1 MARRFQGCLT
11 GFIIRLICTPS
22 THGEHGVHGP
32 SQPIIAL
39 AGEDV
44 ILPCYMD
51 PTVNAE
57 RMTVEWTR
65 PDLKPEYIHVLQE
78 GRLALYSQNPS
89 YRGRTALF
97 PPELKKG
104 NISLKLSSVRVFD
117 QGKYTCFVPLLNN
130 QRKNA
135 IVHLIVGVVHG
146 PDLSIITAESSRVTL
161 YCESHGWPLDPEMSW
176 LDSDGKILIAGATKT
191 VKGPDGLYT
200 LNSTATVEKTETNRF
215 TCRVQQ
221 QEMNRMKER
230 HISVPGNLF
239 VSGKPVQ
246 QYCCPLAIG
255 SFGLLALFV
264 GVLYCFRNKIL
275 GSIRGVNSQS
285 EPLLDPSSLYDEI
298 QNLCNQVNALK
309 KNNLELTDQL
319 AAKDTELTQLRDT
332 GRGSKQRPTRVHWH
346 DHTTNTRSSVL
357 DHDFPEVSPSHRSP
371 KREMK
376 QKKRH
381 QMKKCSLSAPN
392 LQLSASANVY
402 DTLKND

>member
-1 MARRFQGCLT
+1 MHAQLSSCTHQREVSFGRWRIPFPHSKIAVAQTLPTPNTSSGPHTTWNDGTWAACSCL
-11 GFIIRLICTPS
+11 
-22 THGEHGVHGP
+22 
-32 SQPIIAL
+32 
-39 AGEDV
+39 
-44 ILPCYMD
+44 
-51 PTVNAE
+51 
-57 RMTVEWTR
+57 
-65 PDLKPEYIHVLQE
+65 PDLGQNQAIAMPHVPHICQ
-78 GRLALYSQNPS
+78 
-89 YRGRTALF
+89 RGRTALF